1 MLASR
6 QVIHIHSEAP
16 TRTNTQDTQ
25 LSTIAPSIDVETAAR
40 LRTVIGR
47 LSRRLR
53 STAAARDA
61 GLTPTAISLLL
72 SVVRNGPTRLADLAD
87 AEGLNPT
94 MLSRAVS
101 GMVQD
106 GLLERSSDQ
115 GDRRA
120 AWVAATAAGSRLAE
134 RMRRERT
141 DAVNAALAGLS
152 DSQRQRVE
160 RALPALEQ
168 LAEALKRG
176 RP

>member
-1 MLASR
+1 M
-6 QVIHIHSEAP
+6 
-16 TRTNTQDTQ
+16 
-25 LSTIAPSIDVETAAR
+25 
-40 LRTVIGR
+40 IGR

-53 STAAARDA
+53 TTAAARDA
-61 GLTPTAISLLL
+61 DLAPTAISLLL
-72 SVVRNGPTRLADLAD
+72 SVVRSGPVRLSELGE

-106 GLLERSSDQ
+106 GLLKRSSDE

-120 AWVAATAAGSRLAE
+120 AWIEVTAAGRKLAE

-141 DAVNAALAGLS
+141 EAVDTALAGLTEA
-152 DSQRQRVE
+152 DRRAVE
-160 RALPALEQ
+160 QALPALET
-168 LAEALKRG
+168 LAEQLRRR